1 MPEHGSV
8 AAHWARGGDVYERIV
23 AALQASSKSLDSLS
37 VEDLAPVDH
46 FHARGLPATVELGDV
61 LPVGT
66 GDYLLDI
73 GCGLG
78 GPARHFAE
86 RFGCSVRGIDIT
98 EPFVEAGNKLT
109 RLLGLADRVAIEPG
123 DGQHLPYPDETFDGA
138 YTQHV
143 TMNVADRAR
152 FLAEAW
158 RVVKPGGFLALTEHG
173 LGPTG
178 QPHHPVPWSED
189 GTGEWL
195 VTPSRT
201 RVLLRAAGFVD
212 VEVEDTGA
220 GYLAA
225 YRSVMAAAQNGDLPP
240 LGLHILMGDTA
251 LAKVRNAAR
260 NIEEGRTAPV
270 RVLCRKPG

>member
-8 AAHWARGGDVYERIV
+8 ADHWARGGDVYERIV
-23 AALQASSKSLDSLS
+23 AALQASSKSLDALS
-37 VEDLAPVDH
+37 VADLAPVDH
-46 FHARGLPATVELGDV
+46 FHARGFAATVELGDV
-61 LPVGT
+61 LPIGS
-66 GDYLLDI
+66 GDHVLDI

-78 GPARHFAE
+78 GPARYFAE

-109 RLLGLADRVAIEPG
+109 RLLGLTDSVIIEPG
-123 DGQHLPYPDETFDGA
+123 DGQHLPYADDTFDGA

-152 FLAEAW
+152 FFAEAW
-158 RVVKPGGFLALTEHG
+158 RVVKPGGFFALTEHG
-173 LGPTG
+173 LGRTG

-189 GTGEWL
+189 RTGEWL

-201 RVLLRAAGFVD
+201 RELLGAAGFVD

-251 LAKVRNAAR
+251 PAKVRNAAR